1 VDNYFCSVI
10 FITHVL
16 YTTVGCALRAS
27 SLAAPPPPAP
37 PRSVARAARLA
48 LSPALRAGSLLS
60 PALRAG
66 SPPIACA
73 ARWLSANGSP
83 TASARHQ
90 RCDAVA
96 SLSAHRSRG
105 ERFVVSGAVLLHS
118 SSRCAVARRSRV
130 G

>member
-1 VDNYFCSVI
+1 MDNYFCSVI

-27 SLAAPPPPAP
+27 SLTVP
-37 PRSVARAARLA
+37 PRSVARAARGRAVLFGAARLA
-48 LSPALRAGSLLS
+48 LSPALRAGS
-60 PALRAG
+60 
-66 SPPIACA
+66 PPLASA

-90 RCDAVA
+90 QCDAVA

-118 SSRCAVARRSRV
+118 SSRCVVARRSRV

>member
-1 VDNYFCSVI
+1 MDNYFCSVI

-27 SLAAPPPPAP
+27 SLTAPPPDPL
-37 PRSVARAARLA
+37 R
-48 LSPALRAGSLLS
+48 ALREAAQCCSALRGLALS

-66 SPPIACA
+66 SPPIASA

-90 RCDAVA
+90 QCDAVA

-118 SSRCAVARRSRV
+118 SSRCVVARRSRV

>member
-1 VDNYFCSVI
+1 MDNYFCSVI

-27 SLAAPPPPAP
+27 SLTAP
-37 PRSVARAARLA
+37 PRSVARAARGGAVLFGAARLA
-48 LSPALRAGSLLS
+48 LSPALRAGS
-60 PALRAG
+60 
-66 SPPIACA
+66 PPIASA

-90 RCDAVA
+90 QCDAVA
-96 SLSAHRSRG
+96 SLSAHCSRG

-118 SSRCAVARRSRV
+118 SSRCVVARRSRV

>member
-1 VDNYFCSVI
+1 MDNYFCSVI

-27 SLAAPPPPAP
+27 SLTT
-37 PRSVARAARLA
+37 PRSGARAARGGAVLFGAARLA
-48 LSPALRAGSLLS
+48 LSPAR
-60 PALRAG
+60 RAG
-66 SPPIACA
+66 SPPIASA

-90 RCDAVA
+90 QCDAVA

-118 SSRCAVARRSRV
+118 SSRCVVARRSRV

>member
-1 VDNYFCSVI
+1 MDNYFCSVI

-27 SLAAPPPPAP
+27 SLTP
-37 PRSVARAARLA
+37 PRSVARAARGGAVLFGAARLA
-48 LSPALRAGSLLS
+48 LSPALRAGS
-60 PALRAG
+60 
-66 SPPIACA
+66 PPIASA

-90 RCDAVA
+90 QCDAVA

-118 SSRCAVARRSRV
+118 SSRCVVARRSRV